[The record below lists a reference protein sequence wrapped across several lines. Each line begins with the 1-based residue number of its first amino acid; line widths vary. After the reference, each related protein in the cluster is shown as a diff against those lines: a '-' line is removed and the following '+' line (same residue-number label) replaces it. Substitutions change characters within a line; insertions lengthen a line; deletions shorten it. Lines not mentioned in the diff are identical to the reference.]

1 MTTVTHERSGSQTAG
16 LRVAAV
22 QPVHAPSHRLRVTG
36 HHSRVHW
43 WHPRMTLGLT
53 IVGAMIGA
61 LLGVALG
68 YQEFGITPVALLEAY
83 GATAGLGA
91 ALGLVLGLALGL
103 LAGLVERYLLP
114 QSVHPRH
121 VWVRYRRS
129 R

>member
-1 MTTVTHERSGSQTAG
+1 MTTTTHDRPGSQAGG
-16 LRVAAV
+16 LRLAAV
-22 QPVHAPSHRLRVTG
+22 RPVRAASHRLRVTG
-36 HHSRVHW
+36 AHGRMHW
-43 WHPRMTLGLT
+43 WYPRMTGGLT
-53 IVGAMIGA
+53 ITGAMIGA

-68 YQEFGITPVALLEAY
+68 YQEYGITPVALLEAY

-91 ALGLVLGLALGL
+91 ALGLVLGLVLGL
-103 LAGLVERYLLP
+103 LGGLIDRYLLP